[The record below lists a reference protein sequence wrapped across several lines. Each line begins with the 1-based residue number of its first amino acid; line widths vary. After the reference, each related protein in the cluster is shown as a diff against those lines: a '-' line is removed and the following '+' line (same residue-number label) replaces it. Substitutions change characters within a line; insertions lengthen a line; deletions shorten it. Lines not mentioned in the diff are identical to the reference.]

1 MFFFGGC
8 ECVEGFVRARL
19 IWMAEGCECS
29 IELFV
34 PVGWCRLEGLFDP
47 VVCSD
52 AGCLPF
58 RLCLFGAFVVVFVRL
73 PLRFLR
79 SCEVFVGAL
88 RRFYARLCL
97 KSLKDFVH
105 TRGGFGFSGHAL
117 RGGFLALVNRFV
129 EFGMRGDI
137 AVSQARITEPGSSE
151 DEVGICHEALH
162 TGRGRHVVPFGCAPC
177 VAPFAF
183 GVWRWSVMP
192 EPRSRGLRSSPI
204 PCPSPSPGERPAHG
218 YGRAWGKGVV

>member
-1 MFFFGGC
+1 M
-8 ECVEGFVRARL
+8 EGFVRARL

-34 PVGWCRLEGLFDP
+34 PVVWRRLEGLFDP

-52 AGCLPF
+52 AGCLPL
-58 RLCLFGAFVVVFVRL
+58 RLRLFGAFVVVFVRL

-79 SCEVFVGAL
+79 SCEVFERFSL
-88 RRFYARLCL
+88 RSFEIFVVAFAEC
-97 KSLKDFVH
+97 FVH
-105 TRGGFGFSGHAL
+105 TLDSGFGFLGHAL
-117 RGGFLALVNRFV
+117 LGGSLALVNRFV
-129 EFGMRGDI
+129 EFGMRGNI

-151 DEVGICHEALH
+151 DEVGISYEALH

-192 EPRSRGLRSSPI
+192 EPGAVGCARARFLVRVRALGNVQRTATAVL
-204 PCPSPSPGERPAHG
+204 GE
-218 YGRAWGKGVV
+218 KE